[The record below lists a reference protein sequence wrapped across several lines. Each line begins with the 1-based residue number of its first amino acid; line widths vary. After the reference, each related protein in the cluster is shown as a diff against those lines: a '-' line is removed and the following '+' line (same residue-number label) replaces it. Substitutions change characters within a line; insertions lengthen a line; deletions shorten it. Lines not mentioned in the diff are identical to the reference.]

1 MISYLNCLE
10 YLTLHRD
17 YKEGDIDELDRR
29 CKQMYTLLVTKIGGL
44 EGVTAPTTFTTL
56 VADILYGCVVDGGIY
71 GGTGTRGLKLSIELC
86 HYVITSTTATEAGN
100 VRVMGHLQSFA
111 PSSGLWDSGW
121 VVGQCGS

>member
-29 CKQMYTLLVTKIGGL
+29 CKKMYTLLVTKIGGL
-44 EGVTAPTTFTTL
+44 EGVTNYFHYVVSL
-56 VADILYGCVVDGGIY
+56 VDGVIY
-71 GGTGTRGLKLSIELC
+71 GGTGTRGLKLLIELC
-86 HYVITSTTATEAGN
+86 HYAITSTTATEAGN
-100 VRVMGHLQSFA
+100 ERVMGHLQSFA
-111 PSSGLWDSGW
+111 RSSGLWDNGW